1 MSYRIFINF
10 GGFGLHAHFCLN
22 RLSAEKILRAKH
34 SDFFKQAAVADE
46 HGLLDDCSV
55 DIRSLSLSPGSKEDE
70 VVSLWP
76 SSLKLSLVGCKES
89 KNATSS
95 NELLHLEGPKVNLSN
110 RFSQLIIEGLSSKSG
125 QLAAVYNDLIYALP
139 KNNLVEDQN

>member
-1 MSYRIFINF
+1 MSYDIFRNF
-10 GGFGLHAHFCLN
+10 GGFGLHSHFRLN
-22 RLSAEKILRAKH
+22 RLSAEKILRAKQ

-55 DIRSLSLSPGSKEDE
+55 DIQNLSLSPGSKEDE

-95 NELLHLEGPKVNLSN
+95 NELLHLEGPKVNSSN
-110 RFSQLIIEGLSSKSG
+110 RLSQLIIEGLNSKSC
-125 QLAAVYNDLIYALP
+125 QLAVVYNDLIYTLH